1 MSAEELPLVAAPDKR
16 GIKARF
22 PVTLTALRRKYGRA
36 ALTLQPDYVSAKAGA
51 KRFCAAPYVAT
62 HCLVIAP
69 GEWSTIH
76 VVKHSPRTERQFAI
90 PASGQ
95 RAKLA
100 KLAKLAEGTEAQ
112 CRETL
117 RCFVANIAGIP
128 LHERAAWIA
137 NFHGRAVA

>member
-62 HCLVIAP
+62 HCLVISP

-76 VVKHSPRTERQFAI
+76 VVKNSPRTDRQFAT

-95 RAKLA
+95 RA

-117 RCFVANIAGIP
+117 RCFVAKIAEIP
-128 LHERAAWIA
+128 MHERAAWIA